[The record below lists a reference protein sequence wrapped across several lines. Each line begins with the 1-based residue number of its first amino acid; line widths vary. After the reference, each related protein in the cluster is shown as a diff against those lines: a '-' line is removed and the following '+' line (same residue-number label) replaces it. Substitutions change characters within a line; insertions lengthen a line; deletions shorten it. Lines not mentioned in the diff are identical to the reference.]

1 MSAPASNIVGVIQ
14 REYGVTNGY
23 SNTPIIGTESVG
35 PCIVMIV
42 RNPAYKEAALA
53 HLDNRTAT
61 LQNVDRV
68 FQKMMTILPHGR
80 KLEVAFVGGWK
91 GCGTKIQDLARL
103 IPHLPNKYPCTI
115 DSRRLFSLQR
125 GSGYPYVG
133 VDAGTGEVV
142 VSSDPKLFK
151 NASEVEARAKA
162 LSDTLSRDLW
172 AGSQPLALEETVD
185 ARSPIVIKVDREL
198 FGDLF
203 LDDSQKE

>member
-1 MSAPASNIVGVIQ
+1 MSVPASNIIGVIQ
-14 REYGVTNGY
+14 REYEITNAY

-42 RNPAYKEAALA
+42 RNPAYNEAALA

-91 GCGTKIQDLARL
+91 GCGTKIQNLAKL
-103 IPHLPNKYPCTI
+103 IPHLPKKYPCNI
-115 DSRRLFSLQR
+115 DSRRLFSLER
-125 GSGYPYVG
+125 GTGYPFVG
-133 VDAGTGEVV
+133 VDAETGAVV
-142 VSSDPKLFK
+142 VSTEPKPFK

-172 AGSQPLALEETVD
+172 AGSEPLALEEAVD
-185 ARSPIVIKVDREL
+185 ARLPIVIKVDREL
-198 FGDLF
+198 FKELF
-203 LDDSQKE
+203 GDDS